1 MTVINL
7 SYMYNSQN
15 CREIDLKL
23 STLRNIILCNFYFC
37 INNTNTV
44 ILPKHKRLYEMTKWL
59 NLIKLTMNADPLG
72 LGFLHP
78 RETLSQDK
86 NDPLQPPRLLGAPLM
101 SPYL

>member
-1 MTVINL
+1 
-7 SYMYNSQN
+7 
-15 CREIDLKL
+15 
-23 STLRNIILCNFYFC
+23 
-37 INNTNTV
+37 
-44 ILPKHKRLYEMTKWL
+44 MTKWL
-59 NLIKLTMNADPLG
+59 NLIKQTMNADPLG